1 VVMIFYNVTTKLDEV
16 SQLDLSK
23 VDDEIVGSVSPDD
36 FGHGLSGFLRQSFFN
51 K

>member
-1 VVMIFYNVTTKLDEV
+1 MVMVFYNLTTKLDEV

-23 VDDEIVGSVSPDD
+23 VEDKIVGSVSPDD
-36 FGHGLSGFLRQSFFN
+36 FGLGISGFLRQSFFN